1 MNQDAGTGSATQ
13 ADEVS
18 ADREARIRRALQHLK
33 DDTTDQVEKV
43 EFFEASEFTDPV
55 LAARERDLVFG
66 RVPTIIAHSSEIPKT
81 FDFKNVRMPRNQV
94 IITRQ
99 RDGSVKALVN
109 LCRHRGALLEDEPCG
124 KRRLFSC
131 PYHRWSYDIDG
142 TLRTITRDNT
152 VGELERQELSLIELP
167 CEERHGFI
175 WVVDQVGAEIDVAA
189 WLGPEMD
196 EILAGYHLEDLHCVR
211 EEGFEEPV
219 NWKIMQDAFLDGY
232 HIQYAHPN
240 TAGKIIHTNVMA
252 FEDFGAHCRFVAPR
266 KTIDRFL
273 EEDPGD
279 RSLVN
284 YVTETHFLG
293 PNSTLLKQ
301 PDHFQLLTFRP
312 HHESPTHSVMEMR
325 LIVPSA
331 ERADMDPERWERLW
345 EKNWQILLD
354 VLHAEDFPVLRNS
367 QKGMSSRNAG
377 PMVLGRNEVAN
388 HLFRRTIHR
397 LLSETG
403 EDDSPDGQAESA
415 TREAGRA

>member
-152 VGELERQELSLIELP
+152 VGELERQEL
-167 CEERHGFI
+167 
-175 WVVDQVGAEIDVAA
+175 
-189 WLGPEMD
+189 
-196 EILAGYHLEDLHCVR
+196 LE
-211 EEGFEEPV
+211 
-219 NWKIMQDAFLDGY
+219 
-232 HIQYAHPN
+232 
-240 TAGKIIHTNVMA
+240 
-252 FEDFGAHCRFVAPR
+252 
-266 KTIDRFL
+266 
-273 EEDPGD
+273 
-279 RSLVN
+279 
-284 YVTETHFLG
+284 
-293 PNSTLLKQ
+293 
-301 PDHFQLLTFRP
+301 
-312 HHESPTHSVMEMR
+312 
-325 LIVPSA
+325 
-331 ERADMDPERWERLW
+331 
-345 EKNWQILLD
+345 
-354 VLHAEDFPVLRNS
+354 
-367 QKGMSSRNAG
+367 
-377 PMVLGRNEVAN
+377 
-388 HLFRRTIHR
+388 
-397 LLSETG
+397 
-403 EDDSPDGQAESA
+403 
-415 TREAGRA
+415 

>member
-1 MNQDAGTGSATQ
+1 MTDR
-13 ADEVS
+13 VS
-18 ADREARIRRALQHLK
+18 VDREARIRRALEHLK
-33 DDTTDQVEKV
+33 NDTTDQFDGVEYFEAV
-43 EFFEASEFTDPV
+43 EFMDPD
-55 LAARERDLVFG
+55 LAARERDRVFG
-66 RVPTIIAHSSEIPKT
+66 RVPTIIAHGSEIPNT
-81 FDFKNVRMPRNQV
+81 YDFKNVQMPRNKV
-94 IITRQ
+94 IISRQ
-99 RDGSVKALVN
+99 KDGGVKALVN
-109 LCRHRGALLEDEPCG
+109 LCRHRGALLETEGCG

-152 VGELERQELSLIELP
+152 VGEVDRSTLGLVELP

-175 WVVDQVGAEIDVAA
+175 WVIDDASATIDVAA

-196 EILAGYHLEDLHCVR
+196 TILGGYHLDGLTCIR

-240 TAGKIIHTNVMA
+240 TAGKQIHTNVMA

-266 KTIDRFL
+266 KTIDRWL
-273 EEDPGD
+273 EEDPRD
-279 RSLVN
+279 ESLVD

-325 LIVPSA
+325 LIVPS
-331 ERADMDPERWERLW
+331 PEEAGLSQEQWERRW

-354 VLHAEDFPVLRNS
+354 VLHSEDFPVLRAS
-367 QKGMSSRNAG
+367 QAGMSSQNAG
-377 PMVLGRNEVAN
+377 RMVLGRNEVAN
-388 HLFRRTIHR
+388 QLFRRLMKE
-397 LLSETG
+397 LL
-403 EDDSPDGQAESA
+403 AENPPS
-415 TREAGRA
+415 